1 MWTFVRRKP
10 LGAAGRA
17 AARRHAR
24 AGLLADGVAPYG
36 YDEADIFA
44 RLKAAERGHWLGTD
58 NLGRDLLSRVIY
70 GARVSM
76 AVGFGGV
83 ALGLARRTAVGL
95 VSGYF
100 GGRLDLVLQRLVD
113 AFMCFPLLLVAL
125 TIMALL
131 GPGLGNVIL
140 TLGLVLGVRDSRV
153 IRSAVLTV
161 KAHLYLEAA
170 RALGAA
176 HAGMIWPPRPAE
188 HPRADHHPGHR
199 QPGRGHP
206 HRGGAVLPG
215 LRRAAAAAVVG
226 RHALRRRAWSTCS
239 ARPGS
244 PSGPASRCRSRC
256 SAPTCWATRCGT
268 CSTRACAAAARPVG
282 SLTLSVARAVT
293 GSPPLLGWR
302 APSNADEFRKPF
314 RTVSYSAVTRD
325 VLVVSRGI
333 ALLGLG

>member
-10 LGAAGRA
+10 LGAAGGLVL
-17 AARRHAR
+17 
-24 AGLLADGVAPYG
+24 AGMLALALLAERVAPYG
-36 YDEADIFA
+36 YDEADIFS
-44 RLKAAERGHWLGTD
+44 RLKAPSGAHWLGTD

-83 ALGLARRTAVGL
+83 VVGLLLGTAVGL

-100 GGRLDLVLQRLVD
+100 GGRLDLVLQRVVD

-153 IRSAVLTV
+153 IRSAVLSI

-176 HAGMIWPPRPAE
+176 HAAMIGRHVLPNILAPIIILGTVNLGAIILTEAALSFLGFGVPPPRPSW
-188 HPRADHHPGHR
+188 
-199 QPGRGHP
+199 
-206 HRGGAVLPG
+206 GGMLSGAG
-215 LRRAAAAAVVG
+215 LV
-226 RHALRRRAWSTCS
+226 HML
-239 ARPGS
+239 
-244 PSGPASRCRSRC
+244 
-256 SAPTCWATRCGT
+256 
-268 CSTRACAAAARPVG
+268 
-282 SLTLSVARAVT
+282 
-293 GSPPLLGWR
+293 R
-302 APSNADEFRKPF
+302 APWLALWPGVALSL
-314 RTVSYSAVTRD
+314 AVFGANMLGDALRD
-325 VLVVSRGI
+325 VLDPRLRG
-333 ALLGLG
+333 AR

>member
-10 LGAAGRA
+10 LGAAGGLVL
-17 AARRHAR
+17 
-24 AGLLADGVAPYG
+24 AGMLALALLAERVTPYG
-36 YDEADIFA
+36 YDEADIFS
-44 RLKAAERGHWLGTD
+44 RLKAPSEAHWLGTD

-83 ALGLARRTAVGL
+83 VVGLLLGTAVGL

-100 GGRLDLVLQRLVD
+100 GGRLDLVLQRVVD

-153 IRSAVLTV
+153 IRSAVLSV

-176 HAGMIWPPRPAE
+176 HAAMIGRHVLPNILAPIIILGTVNLGAIILTEAALSFLGFGVPPPRPSWGGMLSGAGLV
-188 HPRADHHPGHR
+188 HMLRAPWLALWPGVALSLAVF
-199 QPGRGHP
+199 
-206 HRGGAVLPG
+206 GANMLG
-215 LRRAAAAAVVG
+215 D
-226 RHALRRRAWSTCS
+226 ALRDLLDPRLR
-239 ARPGS
+239 GS
-244 PSGPASRCRSRC
+244 R
-256 SAPTCWATRCGT
+256 
-268 CSTRACAAAARPVG
+268 
-282 SLTLSVARAVT
+282 
-293 GSPPLLGWR
+293 
-302 APSNADEFRKPF
+302 
-314 RTVSYSAVTRD
+314 
-325 VLVVSRGI
+325 
-333 ALLGLG
+333 

>member
-10 LGAAGRA
+10 LGAAGGLA
-17 AARRHAR
+17 L
-24 AGLLADGVAPYG
+24 AGMLALALLAERVAPYG
-36 YDEADIFA
+36 YDEVDVFS
-44 RLKAAERGHWLGTD
+44 RLKPPSEAHWLGTD

-83 ALGLARRTAVGL
+83 ALGLLLGTAVGL

-100 GGRLDLVLQRLVD
+100 GGRFDLVLQRIVD

-153 IRSAVLTV
+153 IRSAVLSV

-176 HAGMIWPPRPAE
+176 HPTMIGRHVLPNILAPIIILGTVNLGAIILTEAALSFLGFGVPPPRPSWGGMLSGAGLV
-188 HPRADHHPGHR
+188 HMLRAPWLAPWPGVALSLAVFGANMLGDALRDLLDPRL
-199 QPGRGHP
+199 
-206 HRGGAVLPG
+206 RGG
-215 LRRAAAAAVVG
+215 R
-226 RHALRRRAWSTCS
+226 
-239 ARPGS
+239 
-244 PSGPASRCRSRC
+244 
-256 SAPTCWATRCGT
+256 
-268 CSTRACAAAARPVG
+268 
-282 SLTLSVARAVT
+282 
-293 GSPPLLGWR
+293 
-302 APSNADEFRKPF
+302 
-314 RTVSYSAVTRD
+314 
-325 VLVVSRGI
+325 
-333 ALLGLG
+333 

>member
-10 LGAAGRA
+10 LGAAGGLVL
-17 AARRHAR
+17 
-24 AGLLADGVAPYG
+24 AGMLALALLAERVTPYG
-36 YDEADIFA
+36 YDEADIFS
-44 RLKAAERGHWLGTD
+44 RLKAPSQAHWLGTD

-83 ALGLARRTAVGL
+83 VVGLLLGTAVGL

-100 GGRLDLVLQRLVD
+100 GGRLDLVLQRVVD

-153 IRSAVLTV
+153 IRSAVLSV

-176 HAGMIWPPRPAE
+176 HAAMIGRHVLPNILAPIIILGTVNLGAIILTEAALSFLGFGVPPPRPSWGGMLSGAGLV
-188 HPRADHHPGHR
+188 HMLRAPWLALWPGVALSLAVF
-199 QPGRGHP
+199 
-206 HRGGAVLPG
+206 GANMLG
-215 LRRAAAAAVVG
+215 D
-226 RHALRRRAWSTCS
+226 ALRDLLDPRLR
-239 ARPGS
+239 GS
-244 PSGPASRCRSRC
+244 R
-256 SAPTCWATRCGT
+256 
-268 CSTRACAAAARPVG
+268 
-282 SLTLSVARAVT
+282 
-293 GSPPLLGWR
+293 
-302 APSNADEFRKPF
+302 
-314 RTVSYSAVTRD
+314 
-325 VLVVSRGI
+325 
-333 ALLGLG
+333 